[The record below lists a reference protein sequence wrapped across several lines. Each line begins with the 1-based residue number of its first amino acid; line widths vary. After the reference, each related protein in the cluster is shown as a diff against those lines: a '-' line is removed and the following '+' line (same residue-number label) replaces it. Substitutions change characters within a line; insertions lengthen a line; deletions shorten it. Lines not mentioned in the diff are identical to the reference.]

1 MTYTDGILLLEANR
15 MLRAG
20 GYFVWAAQPVYKHED
35 NLQEQWKGLYFI
47 RQNNSYAREFITKNG
62 CCFCSLSFSEMLD
75 LTNRICWELI
85 KKEGYIAVWRKPLN
99 NSCYVSREAGA
110 KPPLCRPDDDPDDV
124 WYIYAS
130 QSLIFIIVLGL
141 LA

>member
-1 MTYTDGILLLEANR
+1 
-15 MLRAG
+15 
-20 GYFVWAAQPVYKHED
+20 
-35 NLQEQWKGLYFI
+35 
-47 RQNNSYAREFITKNG
+47 
-62 CCFCSLSFSEMLD
+62 MLD

-110 KPPLCRPDDDPDDV
+110 KPPLCRLDDDPDDV

-130 QSLIFIIVLGL
+130 FYSFGSSCIYIP
-141 LA
+141 